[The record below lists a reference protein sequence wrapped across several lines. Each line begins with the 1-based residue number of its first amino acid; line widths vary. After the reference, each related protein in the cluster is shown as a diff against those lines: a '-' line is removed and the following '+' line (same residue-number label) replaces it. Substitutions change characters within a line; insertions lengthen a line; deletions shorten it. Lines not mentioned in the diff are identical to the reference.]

1 MEEWL
6 VIIQQISLIFLGSA
20 DSWVNYILK
29 ISFIT
34 YALHMTILLNI
45 AFCSDWHFSVPDFFC
60 TNNIICF
67 HIKRHF
73 YQHFVNPRLYNQ
85 HRNLHII
92 VLSSMLALLCLHLEQ
107 IQDMEPLHDNRY

>member
-20 DSWVNYILK
+20 DSWENYILFNRF
-29 ISFIT
+29 IS
-34 YALHMTILLNI
+34 YALRVTIFLYI
-45 AFCSDWHFSVPDFFC
+45 AFHSDLHFSIPVFFR
-60 TNNIICF
+60 THNLIRF

-73 YQHFVNPRLYNQ
+73 YQHFADPRLYNQ